1 MRKGVPLSS
10 EGRDVDVR
18 AWELGRF
25 FRALCAQ
32 EKDRRFPRFLASSRV
47 SAFGATSESP
57 FVDGNGN

>member
-32 EKDRRFPRFLASSRV
+32 EKGRRFLLFSVFAGSVLPT
-47 SAFGATSESP
+47 ATGEGL